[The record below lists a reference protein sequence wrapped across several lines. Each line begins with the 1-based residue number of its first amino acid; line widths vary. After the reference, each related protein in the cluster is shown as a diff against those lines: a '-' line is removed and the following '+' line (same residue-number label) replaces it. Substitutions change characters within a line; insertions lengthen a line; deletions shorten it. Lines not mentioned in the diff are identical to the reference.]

1 MSRSSVSPP
10 EDFASLL
17 RAAQRG
23 EAWAFE
29 ALYLTMRPAI
39 GGFVAARGVGDA
51 DDVVSETFLGAFR
64 SLPSFRGGEG
74 DFRAWL
80 FRIARNKVN
89 DWYRT
94 QGRRPA
100 TVSFPDGLDPAGG
113 DVVSEAEGQLGR
125 AELVRLFRV
134 LNPDQAEVLLLRLV
148 GDLTV
153 AQVAAVMDRSEGAI
167 KAHQRRALARLR
179 QELDDPSNR
188 NLYPF
193 GVLERSH
200 D

>member
-1 MSRSSVSPP
+1 MSGSSGAPVA
-10 EDFASLL
+10 DFAALL

-29 ALYLTMRPAI
+29 QLYLSMRPAI
-39 GGFVAARGVGDA
+39 GAFVAARGAGDP
-51 DDVVSETFLGAFR
+51 DDLVSETFLGAFR
-64 SLPSFRGGEG
+64 SLASFRGGEG
-74 DFRAWL
+74 EFRSWL
-80 FRIARNKVN
+80 FRIARNKVT
-89 DWYRT
+89 DWYRAE
-94 QGRRPA
+94 GRRPTTMA
-100 TVSFPDGLDPAGG
+100 FPDNFDPAGG
-113 DVVSEAEGQLGR
+113 DVVADAEARLGR
-125 AELVRLFRV
+125 AELVRLFGS

-179 QELDDPSNR
+179 EQLDDPSEPA
-188 NLYPF
+188 LYPF
-193 GVLERSH
+193 GELERSL